1 METLGARVA
10 LDPAGT
16 ATALAF
22 VFGGVALGTLSGLT
36 PGLHVNNLALLLA
49 SVAPAVPGPPRL
61 VGAAMLAAG
70 VVHSFLDAVPALAL
84 GVPDAA
90 MAATALPGHRLVIA
104 GRGREA
110 IRLSAL
116 GSGLAVAFAVPLAI
130 PITRGMTVAYPVVRA
145 HLPVVLAGVV
155 AFLLLTEGSLRAI
168 FGGTAAFL
176 GSALLGHATLDL
188 SPAAPLDA
196 GGMLTPLFAGLF
208 GAPVLVEA
216 LSGSGIPEQ
225 DDATIATSRRSV
237 GVTALAGSLAGAI
250 VGYLPG
256 VSAAVA
262 AVLALALVPGST
274 DARGFVVATSG
285 VNTANTIFALFA
297 LAALGTPRTGVMVAL
312 RETEAPVN
320 LPLLL
325 ASAGI
330 AGIAGFLL
338 VLSVGDRYLQMVGSL
353 DQFRLSVTVL
363 TLLAGL
369 SWVFAGGV
377 GVLVFVVAAL
387 VGLVPAQFGARRVH
401 LMGVL
406 LGPLMIGG

>member
-1 METLGARVA
+1 MEAVGVRLGMG
-10 LDPAGT
+10 LGT
-16 ATALAF
+16 SATALAF
-22 VFGGVALGTLSGLT
+22 VLGGIALGTLSGLT

-49 SVAPAVPGPPRL
+49 SVAPAVPGPARL
-61 VGAAMLAAG
+61 VGAAMLSAG

-90 MAATALPGHRLVIA
+90 MAATALPGHRLVVA

-110 IRLSAL
+110 VRLSAL
-116 GSGLAVAFAVPLAI
+116 GSGLAVAFAVPLAV
-130 PITRGMTVAYPVVRA
+130 PITRGMTVAYPVVRN
-145 HLPVVLAGVV
+145 HLPIVLGGVV
-155 AFLLLTEGSLRAI
+155 AFLLLTEGSARAV
-168 FGGTAAFL
+168 GGGAAAFA
-176 GSALLGHATLDL
+176 GSATLGHATLDL
-188 SPAAPLDA
+188 SPTAPLAA

-216 LSGSGIPEQ
+216 LSGSGVPEQ
-225 DDATIATSRRSV
+225 DDPVIATSRRIV
-237 GVTALAGSLAGAI
+237 AVTALAGSVAGAV

-256 VSAAVA
+256 VSSAVA
-262 AVLALALVPGST
+262 AVIALALVPGST
-274 DARGFVVATSG
+274 EARGFVVATSG

-297 LAALGTPRTGVMVAL
+297 LSALGTPRTGVMVAL
-312 RETEAPVN
+312 QEVGAPVN

-338 VLSVGDRYLQMVGSL
+338 VLSVGDRYLRAVGSL
-353 DQFRLSVTVL
+353 DQFRLSMAVL
-363 TLLAGL
+363 CLLAGL
-369 SWVFAGGV
+369 SFLFAGGV
-377 GVLVFVVAAL
+377 GVIVFAVAAL

-406 LGPLMIGG
+406 LGPLMLGL